1 MDTYQAGGADPTD
14 FNPPAKIYV
23 WVGTNVNS

>member
-14 FNPPAKIYV
+14 FDPLPNCQNLCMGGNKC
-23 WVGTNVNS
+23 